1 MTIIRSITSEG
12 AYDTLFI
19 QGKNRNLDIG
29 LKVHLEAGQQLFINQ
44 LVIENTFLPLVK
56 SGDGKLS
63 IGRLQIKDFGGDG
76 INLWGNGLSINQLI
90 VRNSTPTRPY
100 HTLRINAITETQILA
115 ALQASKQQVYDW
127 RLLQWLETQENGQ
140 TVFYSPG
147 YHSDIALQAYR
158 PKPKA
163 VTSRHLFPSVQTSE
177 APSTLLPLH
186 LPAEQLETLASSL
199 YPPHQD
205 GVAGSQTRTINIT
218 NTISPVSRLLA
229 QVADTPH
236 SLELDSNNR
245 IRAID
250 LHVSLSNTS
259 INQSAPNAPEDL
271 TGIAD
276 VSIRELDIQTQD
288 ANSQLFM
295 LSEQQ
300 RYRNFKIGTDKIVI
314 NCRYPWWFVA
324 NTLEDSVIGNTDKVQ
339 INQGRSNAAKVRI
352 GDGQDNSKYCI
363 KPSNCP
369 TGEVSLVG
377 LGKTGH
383 IVPANVRIL

>member
-1 MTIIRSITSEG
+1 MTIIRSIASEG

-19 QGKNRNLDIG
+19 QGKNRNIDLG
-29 LKVHLEAGQQLFINQ
+29 LRVHLEADQQLHIQQ

-56 SGDGKLS
+56 SGDGLLS

-76 INLWGNGLSINQLI
+76 INLWGNGLSIHQLI

-100 HTLRINAITETQILA
+100 HTLRVTALTETQILA

-158 PKPKA
+158 PKPKT
-163 VTSRHLFPSVQTSE
+163 VTSRYFLPTNQTSE
-177 APSTLLPLH
+177 PSSEFMPLH
-186 LPAEQLETLASSL
+186 LPVEQLETLAL
-199 YPPHQD
+199 NFAPPPLD
-205 GVAGSQTRTINIT
+205 LVTGSQARSLTM
-218 NTISPVSRLLA
+218 ISPINRLLD
-229 QVADTPH
+229 QVAETPY
-236 SLELDSNNR
+236 SLELDTKNR

-250 LHVSLSNTS
+250 LHVPLANPQLKAP
-259 INQSAPNAPEDL
+259 IPNAPEDL
-271 TGIAD
+271 AGIAE
-276 VSIRELDIQTQD
+276 VTIRELDIQTND

-324 NTLEDSVIGNTDKVQ
+324 NTLEDSVIGNANKVQ
-339 INQGRSNAAKVRI
+339 INQGRSSLAKVRI

-363 KPSNCP
+363 KPSSCS

-383 IVPANVRIL
+383 VVPTTVRIL

>member
-1 MTIIRSITSEG
+1 MTIIRSIASEG

-19 QGKNRNLDIG
+19 QGKNRNIDLG
-29 LKVHLEAGQQLFINQ
+29 LRVHLEADQQLHIQQ

-56 SGDGKLS
+56 SGDGLLS

-76 INLWGNGLSINQLI
+76 INLWGNGLSIHQLI

-100 HTLRINAITETQILA
+100 HTLRVTALTETQILA

-158 PKPKA
+158 PKPKT
-163 VTSRHLFPSVQTSE
+163 VTSRYFLPTDQTSE
-177 APSTLLPLH
+177 PSSEFMPLH
-186 LPAEQLETLASSL
+186 LPVEQLETLAL
-199 YPPHQD
+199 NFAPPPLD
-205 GVAGSQTRTINIT
+205 LVTGSQARSLTM
-218 NTISPVSRLLA
+218 ISPINRLLD
-229 QVADTPH
+229 QVAETPY
-236 SLELDSNNR
+236 SLELDTKNR

-250 LHVSLSNTS
+250 LHVPLANPQLKAP
-259 INQSAPNAPEDL
+259 IPNAPEDL
-271 TGIAD
+271 AGIAE
-276 VSIRELDIQTQD
+276 VTIRELDIQTND

-324 NTLEDSVIGNTDKVQ
+324 NTLEDSVIGNANKVQ
-339 INQGRSNAAKVRI
+339 INQGRSSLAKVRI

-363 KPSNCP
+363 KPSSCS

-383 IVPANVRIL
+383 VVPTTVRIL

>member
-1 MTIIRSITSEG
+1 MTIIRSIASEG

-19 QGKNRNLDIG
+19 QGKNRNIDLG
-29 LKVHLEAGQQLFINQ
+29 LRVHLEADQQLHIQQ

-56 SGDGKLS
+56 SGDGLLS

-76 INLWGNGLSINQLI
+76 INLWGNGLSIHQLI
-90 VRNSTPTRPY
+90 IRNSTPTRPY
-100 HTLRINAITETQILA
+100 HTLRVTALTETQILA

-158 PKPKA
+158 PKPKT
-163 VTSRHLFPSVQTSE
+163 VTSRYFLPPNQTSE
-177 APSTLLPLH
+177 PSSEFMPLH
-186 LPAEQLETLASSL
+186 LPVEQLETLALNFAPSPL
-199 YPPHQD
+199 D
-205 GVAGSQTRTINIT
+205 LVTGSQARSLTM
-218 NTISPVSRLLA
+218 ISPINRLLD
-229 QVADTPH
+229 QVAETPY
-236 SLELDSNNR
+236 SLELDTKNR

-250 LHVSLSNTS
+250 LHVPLANPQLKAP
-259 INQSAPNAPEDL
+259 IPNAPEDL
-271 TGIAD
+271 AGIAE
-276 VSIRELDIQTQD
+276 VTIRELDIQTND

-324 NTLEDSVIGNTDKVQ
+324 NTLEDSVIGNANKVQ
-339 INQGRSNAAKVRI
+339 INQGRSSLAKVRI

-363 KPSNCP
+363 KPSSCS

-383 IVPANVRIL
+383 VVPTTVRIL

>member
-1 MTIIRSITSEG
+1 MAIIRSITSAG

-19 QGKNRNLDIG
+19 QGKNRNLDMG
-29 LKVHLEAGQQLFINQ
+29 LKVHLEADQNLTIQQ

-100 HTLRINAITETQILA
+100 HTLRVPALTEDHIYA
-115 ALQASKQQVYDW
+115 ALQASRQQVYDW

-147 YHSDIALQAYR
+147 YHSDIGLQAYR
-158 PKPKA
+158 PKPKR
-163 VTSRHLFPSVQTSE
+163 VSSRYFSPTNKMSEPTTSSPLYIPTEQIAALASNLFPPN
-177 APSTLLPLH
+177 PSLG
-186 LPAEQLETLASSL
+186 A
-199 YPPHQD
+199 
-205 GVAGSQTRTINIT
+205 QTRSAMIT
-218 NTISPVSRLLA
+218 SPVNRLLDI
-229 QVADTPH
+229 VADTPH
-236 SLELDSNNR
+236 SLEVDTNNR
-245 IRAID
+245 IQAID
-250 LHVSLSNTS
+250 LHAPLVKTLLSPAVPS
-259 INQSAPNAPEDL
+259 DPEDL
-271 TGIAD
+271 AGIAD
-276 VSIRELDIQTQD
+276 VTIRELDIQTND

-324 NTLEDSVIGNTDKVQ
+324 NTLEDSVIGNATQVQ
-339 INQGRSNAAKVRI
+339 INQGRSQLAKVRI
-352 GDGQDNSKYCI
+352 GDGQDSSKYCI
-363 KPSNCP
+363 KPSSCS

-383 IVPANVRIL
+383 VVPTNVRIL

>member
-1 MTIIRSITSEG
+1 MAIIRSITSEG

-19 QGKNRNLDIG
+19 QGKNRNVDLG
-29 LKVHLEAGQQLFINQ
+29 LRVHLEADQQLHIQQ
-44 LVIENTFLPLVK
+44 LVVENTFLPLVK
-56 SGDGKLS
+56 SGDGLLS

-76 INLWGNGLSINQLI
+76 INLWGNGLSIHQLI

-100 HTLRINAITETQILA
+100 HTLRVTALTETQILA
-115 ALQASKQQVYDW
+115 ALQASKQHVYDW
-127 RLLQWLETQENGQ
+127 RLLQWLETQEQGQ

-158 PKPKA
+158 PKPKT
-163 VTSRHLFPSVQTSE
+163 VTSRYFLPTNQTSE
-177 APSTLLPLH
+177 PSSELMPLRLPV
-186 LPAEQLETLASSL
+186 EELETLALTLAPPPLGLVTDSQARSL
-199 YPPHQD
+199 TTTTP
-205 GVAGSQTRTINIT
+205 IN
-218 NTISPVSRLLA
+218 RLLD
-229 QVADTPH
+229 QVAETPH
-236 SLELDSNNR
+236 SLELDTKNR

-250 LHVSLSNTS
+250 LHVPLSS
-259 INQSAPNAPEDL
+259 PQLKSPVPNAPEDL
-271 TGIAD
+271 AGIAE
-276 VSIRELDIQTQD
+276 VTIRDLDIQTND

-300 RYRNFKIGTDKIVI
+300 RYRNFKIGTDQIVI

-324 NTLEDSVIGNTDKVQ
+324 NTLEDSVIGNANKVQ
-339 INQGRSNAAKVRI
+339 INQGRSSLAKVRI

-363 KPSNCP
+363 KPSNCS

-383 IVPANVRIL
+383 VVPDNVRIL